1 MQQWHSLIYLN
12 TLYCI
17 ISIFQNLP
25 QQVQPH
31 SISKISII
39 FQIGA
44 KSNVS
49 IKTEL
54 FHLLFRGRIMCLGAI
69 TLWSLQEALG
79 SCRRWL
85 LHIYQSGTSL
95 SSREREVN
103 THTHTHTPTNIQFLL
118 TNCGEKHKSTAFLPS
133 DLWNFVQT
141 QYPPS
146 PLITPMS
153 RIHFYPG
160 NLTDLI
166 KEMRRFFRK
175 ERFPSDWKASGSNQF
190 PAVMCCWDPS
200 LPLIFSHSLKFFL
213 TFICSVISSHS
224 VSLLLIL
231 SLALSIPYSLYV
243 TLDNSVRWMPKLW
256 MPSSLPLPLHSAS

>member
-17 ISIFQNLP
+17 ISIFKNLP

-49 IKTEL
+49 IKTVL

-103 THTHTHTPTNIQFLL
+103 THTHTHPQIYNSYSRTVERNTNPLL
-118 TNCGEKHKSTAFLPS
+118 
-133 DLWNFVQT
+133 
-141 QYPPS
+141 
-146 PLITPMS
+146 
-153 RIHFYPG
+153 FYP
-160 NLTDLI
+160 LTS
-166 KEMRRFFRK
+166 E
-175 ERFPSDWKASGSNQF
+175 
-190 PAVMCCWDPS
+190 
-200 LPLIFSHSLKFFL
+200 
-213 TFICSVISSHS
+213 T
-224 VSLLLIL
+224 
-231 SLALSIPYSLYV
+231 LYKH
-243 TLDNSVRWMPKLW
+243 NIH
-256 MPSSLPLPLHSAS
+256 PLHSLLQCPEFISILEIWLIW